1 MNKLFTL
8 GLSIFTATSLF
19 AQSYEF
25 SLNKGLTVG
34 CYNAN
39 PLTDITKKVDV
50 KIEGQTGTL
59 TIASLNCKKDIVGI
73 SLGVVNES
81 TQGTMYFDS
90 KEKKGFI
97 IEKGEKII
105 LFNNDDKNYK
115 VSVIGHVDKK
125 IAKSMTQ
132 DADQANYESAFAN
145 IETILADAKKKSD
158 MEKMK
163 ANTLPVPTGNYS
175 DKFGISGLYYLSEP
189 VEISENSS
197 YTGEVKYA
205 QAVQLE
211 FVVSEKTLKI
221 HYAEGKFDVA
231 YINSP
236 RIAKGIEDGSVNK
249 VIAFR
254 GNNMNKL
261 TCFDDRSMTFLE
273 DGSWFLETSSTYYIK
288 LDCSGF
294 KLQSPTTDQSG
305 KPIMKYMIMSKT
317 QEKANELVKNT
328 EKTVGMLE
336 KAAINNCELDNAL
349 EAALKP
355 MPSPGLKDPKLNAEA
370 TAAIKEYAAGKWA
383 QEVVY
388 VYITGTEWYTI
399 RNSFTGLIT
408 GRSIRA
414 VAVLKTTTGKCQWE
428 EVSIKQDYDGAEY
441 GKSHSYGNT
450 SVIVPVD
457 CNSAMKYK

>member
-1 MNKLFTL
+1 MKKLITL
-8 GLSIFTATSLF
+8 GLAIFSATSLL
-19 AQSYEF
+19 AQTYEF
-25 SLNKGLTVG
+25 GLNKALTVG

-39 PLTDITKKVDV
+39 PLIDKAKKVDL
-50 KIEGQTGTL
+50 KIDGQTGTL

-81 TQGTMYFDS
+81 TQGTMYFDE

-105 LFNNDDKNYK
+105 LFDKEDNAYK
-115 VSVIGHVDKK
+115 VSVIGHIDKK
-125 IAKSMTQ
+125 LAKTLNS
-132 DADQANYESAFAN
+132 DADQANYVNAFAK
-145 IETILADAKKKSD
+145 IEGMLADAKKKAD
-158 MEKMK
+158 VEKKM
-163 ANTLPVPTGNYS
+163 ANTLPVPSGNYS
-175 DKFGISGLYYLSEP
+175 DKYGISGLYYLSEP

-197 YTGEVKYA
+197 YNGETKYA

-211 FVVSEKTLKI
+211 FIASEKTLKI

-236 RIAKGIEDGSVNK
+236 RVAKGIEDGSVNK
-249 VIAFR
+249 VIFFN

-273 DGSWFLETSSTYYIK
+273 DGSWFLSTSSDYYIK

-294 KLQSPTTDQSG
+294 KFQSPMDQSG
-305 KPIMKYMIMSKT
+305 KPKIKYVIMSKT
-317 QEKANELVKNT
+317 KEKANELVKNT

-355 MPSPGLKDPKLNAEA
+355 MPSPGLKDAKLNAEA

-388 VYITGTEWYTI
+388 VYVTGTDWYTI
-399 RNSFTGLIT
+399 RNSSTGLIT

-428 EVSIKQDYDGAEY
+428 EVSIKQDYNGAEY
-441 GKSHSYGNT
+441 GKSQSYGNS

-457 CNSAMKYK
+457 CNAAMKYKQ